1 MSKTEVPDQEK
12 EKEKDK
18 LTFVLEGSLKVTR
31 GKKKVTQYSY
41 IQKCW
46 GIVRVVKEEM
56 NFLLNVQK

>member
-46 GIVRVVKEEM
+46 GIVRVV
-56 NFLLNVQK
+56 